1 MNATMKNT
9 EKRLRS
15 LFDFQRFAGNPRLAD
30 LIRVAG
36 LPGEAVELPDD
47 ELDLNAAGEADAWR
61 KLPDDGEK
69 P

>member
-1 MNATMKNT
+1 MENT
-9 EKRLRS
+9 EKRLQS
-15 LFDFQRFAGNPRLAD
+15 LFDFQRFAGNPRLAEV
-30 LIRVAG
+30 IRAAG
-36 LPGEAVELPDD
+36 LPGEAVELSDD